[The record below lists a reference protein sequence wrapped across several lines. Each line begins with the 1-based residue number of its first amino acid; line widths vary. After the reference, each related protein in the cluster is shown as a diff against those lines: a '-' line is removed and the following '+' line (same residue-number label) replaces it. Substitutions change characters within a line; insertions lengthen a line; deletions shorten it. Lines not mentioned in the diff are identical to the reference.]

1 MGYEFSEG
9 TVGAVLRCSMQFQAS
24 AGDLT
29 ARSSNGFFIHLAEPG
44 LERLK
49 AGLHWN
55 IKQST

>member
-1 MGYEFSEG
+1 M
-9 TVGAVLRCSMQFQAS
+9 GAVLRCSMQFQAS

>member
-1 MGYEFSEG
+1 MG
-9 TVGAVLRCSMQFQAS
+9 AALLCSILFQVS
-24 AGDLT
+24 TGDLT

-55 IKQST
+55 Y